1 MSQHILHTE
10 TINAMIPLVQR
21 IADDLE
27 GAYDAVAQTLM
38 RYERDE
44 IADPSI
50 ADSLDHIQGYVNELE
65 HLGGTLRSHEPVRV
79 DFISEVDG
87 EIGYVCW
94 ETGDNEAM
102 HFHGA
107 MERCEGLVL
116 SA

>member
-1 MSQHILHTE
+1 MSQRILSSE

-27 GAYDAVAQTLM
+27 DAFEGAARVLRAPSDAAMDRIVAGRLG
-38 RYERDE
+38 
-44 IADPSI
+44 
-50 ADSLDHIQGYVNELE
+50 HIQGLVDEFE
-65 HLGGTLRSHEPVRV
+65 RLGGTLRSYEPVRV
-79 DFISEVDG
+79 DFIAEVDG

-94 ETGDNEAM
+94 ETGDREAM

-107 MERCEGLVL
+107 MERCEGPVL